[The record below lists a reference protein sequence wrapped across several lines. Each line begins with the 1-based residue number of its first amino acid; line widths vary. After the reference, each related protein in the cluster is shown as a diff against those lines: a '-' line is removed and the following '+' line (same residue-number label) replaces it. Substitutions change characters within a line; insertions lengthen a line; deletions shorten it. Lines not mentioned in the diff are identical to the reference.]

1 MEVRKKRKEK
11 LQLSIPIKFEG
22 GLQSSVRGDLVN
34 ELIKY
39 LLYERQQIPL
49 PLDLV
54 KRDLTQQV

>member
-22 GLQSSVRGDLVN
+22 GLQSSARGDLVN